1 MRHAAG
7 SALYNSTLLIG
18 GTTPA
23 LTEDVRLCRALLL
36 FPLVT
41 RHEDQQSAE

>member
-7 SALYNSTLLIG
+7 SALYDSTLLIG

-23 LTEDVRLCRALLL
+23 LAEDVRLCRALLL
-36 FPLVT
+36 FPWYPT
-41 RHEDQQSAE
+41 RYEIE